1 MVSNRQSL
9 FCYRGGRGIHVMNYV
24 VQIVLFRKKKKLPIC
39 QNLLGFYHQTLLL
52 SNIEHELRLLPFH
65 R

>member
-24 VQIVLFRKKKKLPIC
+24 VQIVLFRKKKITYMSELTWILPSD
-39 QNLLGFYHQTLLL
+39 FAFVEY
-52 SNIEHELRLLPFH
+52 
-65 R
+65 